1 MRHRMLATV
10 LLLSLAAPNAAFASA
25 KLERT
30 LKLLMPTDR
39 MAQLCDA
46 TAMARIRKDLAK
58 FRPDRAV
65 ANATVDVVI
74 AGNSLEA
81 KGGAFRSRG
90 KWYSLSYTCLTND
103 EHLKVLSFEYKVGD
117 EIPEEKWAGYGLWQ

>member
-1 MRHRMLATV
+1 MRHRTLAVAVLV
-10 LLLSLAAPNAAFASA
+10 LLAIPNAAFASA

-30 LKLLMPTDR
+30 LKLLMPADR

-46 TAMARIRKDLAK
+46 TAMARIRKDMAK

-65 ANATVDVVI
+65 ANAMVDVVI
-74 AGNSLEA
+74 AGNKLEA

-103 EHLKVLSFEYKVGD
+103 EHLKVLSFDYKVGD
-117 EIPEEKWAGYGLWQ
+117 EIPEEKWASYGLWQ

>member
-1 MRHRMLATV
+1 MLATA

-30 LKLLMPTDR
+30 LKLLMPADR

-81 KGGAFRSRG
+81 QGGAFRSRG
-90 KWYSLSYTCLTND
+90 KWYSLSYTCVTND

>member
-1 MRHRMLATV
+1 MRHRMLATA
-10 LLLSLAAPNAAFASA
+10 LLISLAAPKAAFAEA

-46 TAMARIRKDLAK
+46 TAMARIRKDMAK

-65 ANATVDVVI
+65 ANATMDVVI
-74 AGNSLEA
+74 AGNMLEA

-90 KWYSLSYTCLTND
+90 KWYSLSYSCLTND

>member
-1 MRHRMLATV
+1 MRHRTLAVAV
-10 LLLSLAAPNAAFASA
+10 LVLFAIPNAAFASA

-30 LKLLMPTDR
+30 LKLLMPADR

-46 TAMARIRKDLAK
+46 TAMTRIRKDMAK

-65 ANATVDVVI
+65 ANAMVDVVI
-74 AGNSLEA
+74 AGNTLEA

-90 KWYSLSYTCLTND
+90 KWYSLSYTCMTND
-103 EHLKVLSFEYKVGD
+103 EHLKVLSFDYKVGD
-117 EIPEEKWAGYGLWQ
+117 EIPEEKWASYGLWQ

>member
-1 MRHRMLATV
+1 MLAIA
-10 LLLSLAAPNAAFASA
+10 LLILLAAPTAAFADA

-46 TAMARIRKDLAK
+46 TAMTRIRKDMAK

-65 ANATVDVVI
+65 ANATADVVI
-74 AGNSLEA
+74 AGNTLEA
-81 KGGAFRSRG
+81 KGGAFRSHG
-90 KWYSLSYTCLTND
+90 QWYVLSYTCETND
-103 EHLKVLSFEYKVGD
+103 DHLKVLSFTYHVGD
-117 EIPEEKWAGYGLWQ
+117 QIPQEKWAGYGLWQ

>member
-1 MRHRMLATV
+1 MRHWMLATAF
-10 LLLSLAAPNAAFASA
+10 LISLVASDAAFASA

-30 LKLLMPTDR
+30 LKLLMPADR

-46 TAMARIRKDLAK
+46 TAMARIRKDMAK

-74 AGNSLEA
+74 AGNTLDA

-103 EHLKVLSFEYKVGD
+103 EHLKVLSFDYKVGD
-117 EIPEEKWAGYGLWQ
+117 EIPEEKWASYGLWQ

>member
-1 MRHRMLATV
+1 MRHRMLATA

-30 LKLLMPTDR
+30 LKLLMPADR

-90 KWYSLSYTCLTND
+90 KWYSLSYTCVTND

>member
-1 MRHRMLATV
+1 MRHWMLATAF
-10 LLLSLAAPNAAFASA
+10 LISLVAPNAAFAST

-30 LKLLMPTDR
+30 LKLLMPADR

-46 TAMARIRKDLAK
+46 TAMARIRKDRSE

-74 AGNSLEA
+74 AGNTLEA
-81 KGGAFRSRG
+81 AGGAFRSRG

-103 EHLKVLSFEYKVGD
+103 EHLKVLSFDYKVGD

>member
-1 MRHRMLATV
+1 MRHRMLATAF
-10 LLLSLAAPNAAFASA
+10 LISLAAPNAALAEA

-30 LKLLMPTDR
+30 LKLLMPADR

-46 TAMARIRKDLAK
+46 TAMARIRKDTGK

-65 ANATVDVVI
+65 ANAMLDVVI
-74 AGNSLEA
+74 AGNTLEA

-103 EHLKVLSFEYKVGD
+103 EHLKVLSFDYKVGD
-117 EIPEEKWAGYGLWQ
+117 EIPEEKWASYGLWQ

>member
-1 MRHRMLATV
+1 MRHRMLATA
-10 LLLSLAAPNAAFASA
+10 LLISLAAPNAAFAEA

-46 TAMARIRKDLAK
+46 TAMARIRKDMAK

-65 ANATVDVVI
+65 ANATMDVVI
-74 AGNSLEA
+74 AGNMLEA

-90 KWYSLSYTCLTND
+90 KWYSLSYSCLTND
-103 EHLKVLSFEYKVGD
+103 EHLKVLSFKYKVGD
-117 EIPEEKWAGYGLWQ
+117 EIPEETWAGYGLWQ

>member
-1 MRHRMLATV
+1 MRHRTLAVAV
-10 LLLSLAAPNAAFASA
+10 LVLFAIPNAAFASA

-30 LKLLMPTDR
+30 LKLLMPADR

-46 TAMARIRKDLAK
+46 TAMTRIRKDMAK

-65 ANATVDVVI
+65 ANAMVDVVI
-74 AGNSLEA
+74 AGNTLEA

-90 KWYSLSYTCLTND
+90 KWYSLSYTCVTND
-103 EHLKVLSFEYKVGD
+103 EHLKVLSFDYKVGH
-117 EIPEEKWAGYGLWQ
+117 EIPEEKWASYGLWQ

>member
-1 MRHRMLATV
+1 MRHRTLAVAVLV
-10 LLLSLAAPNAAFASA
+10 LLAIPNAAFASA

-30 LKLLMPTDR
+30 LKLLMPADR

-46 TAMARIRKDLAK
+46 TAMAHIRKDMAK

-74 AGNSLEA
+74 AGNKLEA

>member
-1 MRHRMLATV
+1 MRHRMLATA

>member
-1 MRHRMLATV
+1 MGYRVLAVVILV
-10 LLLSLAAPNAAFASA
+10 LLAASNTAIAET

-30 LKLLMPTDR
+30 LKLLMPADR
-39 MAQLCDA
+39 MAQLCDY
-46 TAMARIRKDLAK
+46 TAMSRIRKDLPK

-65 ANATVDVVI
+65 ANASVEVVI

-90 KWYSLSYTCLTND
+90 TWYALSYTCKTD
-103 EHLKVLSFEYKVGD
+103 AEHLKVLSFNYKVGD
-117 EIPEEKWAGYGLWQ
+117 EIPQEKWASYGLWQ

>member
-1 MRHRMLATV
+1 MRHRILAAFILV
-10 LLLSLAAPNAAFASA
+10 VLAAPNAAIADA

-39 MAQLCDA
+39 MAQLCDY
-46 TAMARIRKDLAK
+46 TAMTRIRKDMPK

-65 ANATVDVVI
+65 ANASVEVVI
-74 AGNSLEA
+74 AGDTMEA

-90 KWYSLSYTCLTND
+90 VWYALSYTCKTD
-103 EHLKVLSFEYKVGD
+103 GEHLKVLSFSFHVGD
-117 EIPEEKWAGYGLWQ
+117 EIPQEKWAAYGLWQ

>member
-1 MRHRMLATV
+1 MRHRTLAVAVLV
-10 LLLSLAAPNAAFASA
+10 LLAIPNAAFASA

-30 LKLLMPTDR
+30 LKLLMPADR

-46 TAMARIRKDLAK
+46 TAMARIRKDMAK

-65 ANATVDVVI
+65 ANAIVDVVI
-74 AGNSLEA
+74 AGNTLEA

-90 KWYSLSYTCLTND
+90 KWYSLSYSCVTND
-103 EHLKVLSFEYKVGD
+103 EHLKVLSFDYKVGD
-117 EIPEEKWAGYGLWQ
+117 EIPEEKWASYGLWQ